1 MYGNMCSPKE
11 KELKTMKNI
20 TLLDTITDAREA
32 KEHGFD
38 HNILWDY
45 DHTQEAKLERLD
57 IEDLGFSDGYD
68 TIEENLNRFGITEL
82 TISTTSTSLM
92 GNLTALKNMG
102 FTPVDLIQI
111 ETGRTNCNFKTKT
124 EEEIKSAILLK
135 KNEE

>member
-1 MYGNMCSPKE
+1 MIFLTIRWMYGNMCSPKE

-38 HNILWDY
+38 YHILWDY

-68 TIEENLNRFGITEL
+68 
-82 TISTTSTSLM
+82 
-92 GNLTALKNMG
+92 
-102 FTPVDLIQI
+102 
-111 ETGRTNCNFKTKT
+111 
-124 EEEIKSAILLK
+124 
-135 KNEE
+135 

>member
-1 MYGNMCSPKE
+1 
-11 KELKTMKNI
+11 MKNI
-20 TLLDTITDAREA
+20 TLLDTITDTSEA
-32 KEHGFD
+32 KEHGID
-38 HNILWDY
+38 HHILWGY

-82 TISTTSTSLM
+82 TISTTLTSLM
-92 GNLTALKNMG
+92 GNLTSLKNMG

-124 EEEIKSAILLK
+124 EEKEIKSAILLK